1 MATREERFRQAAW
14 AYFIYGI
21 LYMIGAVYLAGQG
34 VAVRRTGAG
43 RMGRGLEP
51 DRRQR
56 YRGC

>member
-34 VAVRRTGAG
+34 VAPPKKASRAKSRWSRRGASLS
-43 RMGRGLEP
+43 RTP
-51 DRRQR
+51 
-56 YRGC
+56 